1 MMGQGN
7 EYEAKKL
14 HLFKQRFN
22 HNTRFNQREAQTV
35 FGIEMTAAW
44 SYILVVI
51 CCVSLQTSLWSI

>member
-14 HLFKQRFN
+14 HLF
-22 HNTRFNQREAQTV
+22 NTRFNQREAQTV
-35 FGIEMTAAW
+35 FGDEMTAAW